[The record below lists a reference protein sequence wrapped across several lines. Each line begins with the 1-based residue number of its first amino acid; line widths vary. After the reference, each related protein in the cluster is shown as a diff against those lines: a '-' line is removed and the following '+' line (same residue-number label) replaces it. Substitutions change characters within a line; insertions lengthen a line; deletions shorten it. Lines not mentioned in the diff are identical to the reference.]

1 LRIFAGFKSYNKFT
15 YFLTSFKVLW
25 SDFQMSEPSSTELYE
40 VKRTLKE
47 LADKKGRGTELV
59 SVYIPP
65 DKQISD
71 VVKHMREELSQSA
84 NIKSK
89 QTRKNVQSAIEVIMQ
104 RMKLFP
110 RPPEKG
116 LVLFV
121 GMIPKGGPGT
131 EKMETYVFEPP
142 EPVQTYTYHCDSQFF
157 LEPLQEILEEKEVYG
172 LAVLDRKE
180 ATIALLKGKRID
192 IVKTL
197 TSGVPGKHKAGGQ
210 SQRRFDRLIDLAAHE
225 FKKRIGD
232 HMNEAFLGVPD
243 LKGVIIGG
251 PGHTK
256 EEFVNGDYLHH
267 EIKQKI
273 ITTVDTSY
281 TGEFGIREVIDK
293 SMDVLTEM
301 DIMREKRLVQRFL
314 RELVDDEGLASY
326 GEDQVRQNLINGAV
340 EVLLLSEDLKSRRQS
355 YECQSCGSTEDQTFK
370 IEAEVTEKVCKNC
383 GDKMKIS
390 SSIDIIN
397 DFVELAEDVGSEV
410 EIISTETEEGMQL
423 LKAFGGV
430 GAILRYRV

>member
-1 LRIFAGFKSYNKFT
+1 MVE
-15 YFLTSFKVLW
+15 TSTK
-25 SDFQMSEPSSTELYE
+25 ELYE

-47 LADKKGRGTELV
+47 LSQKKGRGTELV

-65 DKQISD
+65 DRQISD

-89 QTRKNVQSAIEVIMQ
+89 QTKKNVQSAIEVIMQ
-104 RMKLFP
+104 RMRLFP
-110 RPPEKG
+110 KPPERG

-142 EPVQTYTYHCDSQFF
+142 EPVQTYIYHCDSQFF
-157 LEPLQEILEEKEVYG
+157 LEPLKEIIAEKDIYG
-172 LAVLDRKE
+172 LAVIDRKE
-180 ATIALLKGKRID
+180 ATIAILRGKRID
-192 IVKTL
+192 IVKNL

-210 SQRRFDRLIDLAAHE
+210 SQRRFDRLIELAAHE
-225 FKKRIGD
+225 FLKRIGD
-232 HMNEAFLGVPD
+232 HMNEAFLSMED

-256 EEFVNGDYLHH
+256 EDFVGGDYLHH

-281 TGEFGIREVIDK
+281 TGEFGIREVIEK
-293 SMDVLTEM
+293 SMDVLTEI
-301 DIMREKRLVQRFL
+301 DIMREKKLVQKFL
-314 RELVDDEGLASY
+314 AELVDEDGLASY
-326 GEDQVRQNLINGAV
+326 GEKEVRHNLQMGAV
-340 EVLLLSEDLKSRRQS
+340 EVVLLSEDLKSARLT
-355 YECQSCGSTEDQTFK
+355 YECQSCGNQEENTIKKESEEES
-370 IEAEVTEKVCKNC
+370 IPCSSC
-383 GDKMKIS
+383 GESLKPLKTKDV
-390 SSIDIIN
+390 ID
-397 DFVELAEDVGSEV
+397 DFVEMAEEVGSEV

-423 LKAFGGV
+423 FKAFGGV

>member
-1 LRIFAGFKSYNKFT
+1 
-15 YFLTSFKVLW
+15 
-25 SDFQMSEPSSTELYE
+25 MSEPSSTELYE

-47 LADKKGRGTELV
+47 LSEKKGRGTELV

-89 QTRKNVQSAIEVIMQ
+89 QTKKNVQSAIEVIMQ

-110 RPPEKG
+110 RPPERG

-157 LEPLQEILEEKEVYG
+157 LEPLEEILEDKEIYG
-172 LAVLDRKE
+172 LAVIDRKE
-180 ATIALLKGKRID
+180 ATIAVMKGKRVD

-210 SQRRFDRLIDLAAHE
+210 SQRRFDRLIELAAHE
-225 FKKRIGD
+225 FLKRIGD
-232 HMNEAFLGVPD
+232 HINEAFLSIED

-256 EEFVNGDYLHH
+256 EDFINGDYLHH

-281 TGEFGIREVIDK
+281 TGDFGIREVIDK
-293 SMDVLTEM
+293 SMDVLTEI
-301 DIMREKRLVQRFL
+301 DIMKEKKLVQRFL
-314 RELVDDEGLASY
+314 TELVDENGLASY
-326 GEDQVRQNLINGAV
+326 GEAEVRQNLINGAV
-340 EVLLLSEDLKSRRQS
+340 EVLLLSEDIKSKRYS
-355 YECQSCGSTEDQTFK
+355 YECPSCGCVEEKTIKNDADIEDK
-370 IEAEVTEKVCKNC
+370 ACESC
-383 GDKMKIS
+383 GETMKPS
-390 SSIDIIN
+390 SSQDVIG
-397 DFVELAEDVGSEV
+397 DFVKMAEEVGSEV

-423 LKAFGGV
+423 LRAFGGI

>member
-1 LRIFAGFKSYNKFT
+1 
-15 YFLTSFKVLW
+15 
-25 SDFQMSEPSSTELYE
+25 MSETSSKELYE
-40 VKRTLKE
+40 FKRTIEE
-47 LADKKGRGTELV
+47 LANKKGRGTELV

-89 QTRKNVQSAIEVIMQ
+89 STRKNVQSAIEVIMQ
-104 RMKLFP
+104 RLRLFP
-110 RPPEKG
+110 KPPEHG
-116 LVLFV
+116 LLLFV

-142 EPVQTYTYHCDSQFF
+142 EPIQTYTYHCNSEFY
-157 LEPLQEILEEKEVYG
+157 LGPLQEMLDVKETYG

-180 ATIALLKGKRID
+180 ATIATLRGKRID

-210 SQRRFDRLIDLAAHE
+210 SQRRFDRLIELAAHE
-225 FKKRIGD
+225 FLKRIGD
-232 HMNEAFLGVPD
+232 HMNNAFLPIED
-243 LKGVIIGG
+243 LQGIILGG

-256 EEFVNGDYLHH
+256 EDFLKGDYLHY
-267 EIKQKI
+267 ELKNKV

-293 SMDVLTEM
+293 SMNVLTEI
-301 DIMREKRLVQRFL
+301 DIMREKKLVQRFL
-314 RELVDDEGLASY
+314 RELISEDGLASY
-326 GEDQVRQNLINGAV
+326 GEAEVRKNLEMGAV
-340 EVLLLSEDLKSRRQS
+340 EVLLLSEDLKSRREI
-355 YECQSCGSTEDQTFK
+355 YECPACSC
-370 IEAEVTEKVCKNC
+370 VHEKTIKETDESEEIQCPEC
-383 GDKMKIS
+383 GEKMKES
-390 SSIDIIN
+390 KASDIID
-397 DFVELAEDVGSEV
+397 DFVDMAEEVGSEV

-423 LKAFGGV
+423 LKAFGGIA
-430 GAILRYRV
+430 AILRYRV

>member
-1 LRIFAGFKSYNKFT
+1 
-15 YFLTSFKVLW
+15 
-25 SDFQMSEPSSTELYE
+25 MSEPSSTELYE

-47 LADKKGRGTELV
+47 LSDKKGRGTELV

-65 DKQISD
+65 NKQISD

-89 QTRKNVQSAIEVIMQ
+89 QTKKNVQSAIEVIMQ
-104 RMKLFP
+104 RMRLFP
-110 RPPEKG
+110 KPPERG

-157 LEPLQEILEEKEVYG
+157 LEPLQEILEDKEIYG
-172 LAVLDRKE
+172 LAVIDRKE
-180 ATIALLKGKRID
+180 ATIAIMKGKRVD

-210 SQRRFDRLIDLAAHE
+210 SQRRFDRLIELAAHE
-225 FKKRIGD
+225 FLKRIGE
-232 HMNEAFLGVPD
+232 HMNEAFLELEG
-243 LKGVIIGG
+243 LKGIIIGG

-256 EEFVNGDYLHH
+256 EDFINGDYLHH

-281 TGEFGIREVIDK
+281 TGDFGIREVIDK
-293 SMDVLTEM
+293 SMDVLTEI
-301 DIMREKRLVQRFL
+301 DIMREKKLVQRFL
-314 RELVDDEGLASY
+314 TELVDENGLASY
-326 GEDQVRQNLINGAV
+326 GEAEVRQNLINGAV
-340 EVLLLSEDLKSRRQS
+340 EVLLLSEDIRSKRYTFQCPSCESQEEKTIKNEGEVKDKS
-355 YECQSCGSTEDQTFK
+355 CKSCGETM
-370 IEAEVTEKVCKNC
+370 KV
-383 GDKMKIS
+383 S
-390 SSIDIIN
+390 SSDDVIGDL
-397 DFVELAEDVGSEV
+397 VAMAEEVGSEV

-423 LKAFGGV
+423 LRAFGGI

>member
-1 LRIFAGFKSYNKFT
+1 MT
-15 YFLTSFKVLW
+15 EV
-25 SDFQMSEPSSTELYE
+25 SSKELYE
-40 VKRTLKE
+40 FKRTIEE

-89 QTRKNVQSAIEVIMQ
+89 STKKNVQSAIEVIMQ
-104 RMKLFP
+104 RLKLFP
-110 RPPEKG
+110 RPPEHG
-116 LVLFV
+116 LLLFV

-142 EPVQTYTYHCDSQFF
+142 EPIQTYTYHCNSEFY
-157 LEPLQEILEEKEVYG
+157 LEPLQEMIDVKETYG

-180 ATIALLKGKRID
+180 ATIATLRGKRIN

-210 SQRRFDRLIDLAAHE
+210 SQRRFDRLIELAAHE
-225 FKKRIGD
+225 FLKRIGD
-232 HMNEAFLGVPD
+232 HMNDAFLPIED
-243 LKGVIIGG
+243 LKGIILGG

-256 EEFVNGDYLHH
+256 EDFYKGDYLHY
-267 EIKQKI
+267 ELKEKV

-293 SMDVLTEM
+293 SMDVLTEI
-301 DIMREKRLVQRFL
+301 DIMREKKLVQRFL
-314 RELVDDEGLASY
+314 MELINEDGLASY
-326 GEDQVRQNLINGAV
+326 GEADVRKNLEMGAV
-340 EVLLLSEDLKSRRQS
+340 EVLLLSEGIKSNRET
-355 YECQSCGSTEDQTFK
+355 YECPVCSCVQ
-370 IEAEVTEKVCKNC
+370 EKTVKNADESEEMKCPEC
-383 GDKMKIS
+383 GEKMKES
-390 SSIDIIN
+390 GAKDIID
-397 DFVELAEDVGSEV
+397 DFVDMAEEVGSEV

-423 LKAFGGV
+423 LRAFGGFA
-430 GAILRYRV
+430 AILRYRV

>member
-1 LRIFAGFKSYNKFT
+1 
-15 YFLTSFKVLW
+15 
-25 SDFQMSEPSSTELYE
+25 MSEPSSTELYE

-47 LADKKGRGTELV
+47 LSDKKGRGTELV

-89 QTRKNVQSAIEVIMQ
+89 QTKKNVQSAIEVIMQ

-110 RPPEKG
+110 RPPERG

-142 EPVQTYTYHCDSQFF
+142 EPVQTYTYHCNSQFF
-157 LEPLQEILEEKEVYG
+157 LEPLEEILEDKEIYG
-172 LAVLDRKE
+172 LAVIDRKE
-180 ATIALLKGKRID
+180 ATIAVMKGKRID
-192 IVKTL
+192 IVKNL

-210 SQRRFDRLIDLAAHE
+210 SQRRFDRLIELAAHE
-225 FKKRIGD
+225 FLKRIGD
-232 HMNEAFLGVPD
+232 HMNDAFLELEG

-256 EEFVNGDYLHH
+256 EDFVNGDYLHH

-293 SMDVLTEM
+293 SMDILTEI
-301 DIMREKRLVQRFL
+301 DIMREKKLVQRFL
-314 RELVDDEGLASY
+314 TELVDENGLASY
-326 GEDQVRQNLINGAV
+326 GEAEVRQNLINGAV
-340 EVLLLSEDLKSRRQS
+340 EVLLLSEDVKSKRYT
-355 YECQSCGSTEDQTFK
+355 YECSSCGSQEEKTIKNEG
-370 IEAEVTEKVCKNC
+370 EVKEKTCKNC
-383 GDKMKIS
+383 GETMKVLS
-390 SSIDIIN
+390 SEDIIS
-397 DFVELAEDVGSEV
+397 DFVKLAEEVGSDVEV
-410 EIISTETEEGMQL
+410 ISTETEEGMQL
-423 LKAFGGV
+423 LRAFGGI

>member
-1 LRIFAGFKSYNKFT
+1 
-15 YFLTSFKVLW
+15 
-25 SDFQMSEPSSTELYE
+25 MSEPSSTELYE

-47 LADKKGRGTELV
+47 LSDKKGRGTELV

-65 DKQISD
+65 NKQISD

-89 QTRKNVQSAIEVIMQ
+89 QTKKNVQSAIEVIMQ
-104 RMKLFP
+104 RMRLFP
-110 RPPEKG
+110 KPPERG

-157 LEPLQEILEEKEVYG
+157 LEPLQEILEDKEIYG
-172 LAVLDRKE
+172 LAVIDRKE
-180 ATIALLKGKRID
+180 ATIAIMKGKRID
-192 IVKTL
+192 IVKNL

-210 SQRRFDRLIDLAAHE
+210 SQRRFDRLIELAAHE
-225 FKKRIGD
+225 FLKRIGD
-232 HMNEAFLGVPD
+232 HMNEAFLDLEG

-256 EEFVNGDYLHH
+256 EDFVNGDYLHH

-293 SMDVLTEM
+293 SMDVLTEI
-301 DIMREKRLVQRFL
+301 DIMREKKLVQRFL
-314 RELVDDEGLASY
+314 TELVDENGLASY
-326 GEDQVRQNLINGAV
+326 GEAEVRQNLINGAV
-340 EVLLLSEDLKSRRQS
+340 EVLLLSEDIKSKR
-355 YECQSCGSTEDQTFK
+355 YTYKCPSCGAEEIKTIKDG
-370 IEAEVTEKVCKNC
+370 AEVEDTVCGNC
-383 GDKMKIS
+383 GDTMKVS
-390 SSIDIIN
+390 SSQDIIG
-397 DFVELAEDVGSEV
+397 DFVELAEEVGSEV

-423 LKAFGGV
+423 LRAFGGI

>member
-1 LRIFAGFKSYNKFT
+1 
-15 YFLTSFKVLW
+15 
-25 SDFQMSEPSSTELYE
+25 MSEVSSKELYE

-59 SVYIPP
+59 TVYIPP
-65 DKQISD
+65 EKQISD

-89 QTRKNVQSAIEVIMQ
+89 QTKKNVQSAIEVIMQ

-110 RPPEKG
+110 KPPEKG

-131 EKMETYVFEPP
+131 EKMETYMFEPP
-142 EPVQTYTYHCDSQFF
+142 EPVQTYIYHCDSTFY
-157 LEPLQEILEEKEVYG
+157 LKPLQEIIEDKDVYG
-172 LAVLDRKE
+172 LAVIDRKE
-180 ATIALLKGKRID
+180 ATIAILRGKRID
-192 IVKTL
+192 IVKNL

-225 FKKRIGD
+225 FLKRIGT
-232 HMNEAFLGVPD
+232 HMNEAFLGVED

-256 EEFVNGDYLHH
+256 DEFVEGDYLHH
-267 EIKQKI
+267 EIKNKL

-281 TGEFGIREVIDK
+281 TGEFGIREVMEK
-293 SMDVLTEM
+293 SMDVLTEI
-301 DIMREKRLVQRFL
+301 DVVREKKLVQRFL
-314 RELVDDEGLASY
+314 VELIDEHGLASY
-326 GEDQVRQNLINGAV
+326 GEAEVRQNLQMGAV
-340 EVLLLSEDLKSRRQS
+340 EILLLSEDLKSKRLN
-355 YECQSCGSTEDQTFK
+355 YECSTCGTKAEKTIKADSTIQDKT
-370 IEAEVTEKVCKNC
+370 CPNC
-383 GDKMKIS
+383 NEKMKVEETT
-390 SSIDIIN
+390 DIID
-397 DFVELAEDVGSEV
+397 DFVEIAEEVGSEV

-430 GAILRYRV
+430 GAILRYRL